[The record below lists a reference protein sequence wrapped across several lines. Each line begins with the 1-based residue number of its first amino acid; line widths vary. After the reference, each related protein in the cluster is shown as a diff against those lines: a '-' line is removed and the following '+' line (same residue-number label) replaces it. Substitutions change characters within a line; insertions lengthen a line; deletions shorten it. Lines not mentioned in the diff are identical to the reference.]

1 MKKTLALLLFL
12 ALCMGGYAQKLRP
25 TEIPQKE
32 ALLKDFHERL
42 YRVGMNMDPYEYL
55 PGPQTPA
62 PKGYKPFYISHYGR
76 HGSRSNWAGDLYAQ
90 IQAKYQRA
98 ADAGLL
104 TEEGLRTKET
114 IDRLIALH
122 DNMDGRLTPLGAE
135 EHRQIAGRMYANY
148 ARVFKKGSKKVTA
161 RSSVVP
167 RVLVSMTAFTGEL
180 LSRQSDLEFSW
191 DTGEEIM
198 KIVSTDSP
206 RPVTKAV
213 QALLRERQDKH
224 VPDTLDFQRRVF
236 LRTDPSVTGSTKTF
250 MLQTFDM
257 AVGCAAF
264 ELGDRIFRLFTDEDL
279 LAYNQIHVLSFYL
292 RQCNSVEYG
301 DDRMPSVN
309 PTIED
314 IIERADAAI
323 ATGETAADLRFGH
336 DYHVLALGSRL
347 GLKGIAERMTAEE
360 CLYWPGWRYTPF
372 AANIQLIFYKNKQG
386 NVLVKPLLN
395 ERETPVLGLEGGPY
409 YSWEAY
415 KAWLYA
421 HWPKPTQME
430 TVNTF

>member
-1 MKKTLALLLFL
+1 MKL
-12 ALCMGGYAQKLRP
+12 
-25 TEIPQKE
+25 
-32 ALLKDFHERL
+32 
-42 YRVGMNMDPYEYL
+42 
-55 PGPQTPA
+55 
-62 PKGYKPFYISHYGR
+62 
-76 HGSRSNWAGDLYAQ
+76 
-90 IQAKYQRA
+90 
-98 ADAGLL
+98 
-104 TEEGLRTKET
+104 
-114 IDRLIALH
+114 
-122 DNMDGRLTPLGAE
+122 
-135 EHRQIAGRMYANY
+135 
-148 ARVFKKGSKKVTA
+148 
-161 RSSVVP
+161 
-167 RVLVSMTAFTGEL
+167 
-180 LSRQSDLEFSW
+180 
-191 DTGEEIM
+191 
-198 KIVSTDSP
+198 VSTDSP

-213 QALLRERQDKH
+213 WDIIHRHQDKH
-224 VPDTLDFQRRVF
+224 TPDTLDFQRRVF

-250 MLQTFDM
+250 MSQTFDM

-386 NVLVKPLLN
+386 DVLVKPLLN